1 MNLYYYFD
9 DGSTEFIR
17 ILDTLKPEGVFKSF
31 SYIQINF
38 FNFYFLNA
46 SREQLGNLTLFKYQ
60 NYDYIISISL
70 DFIIFLQTSKKSK
83 HIKKNKTDVHEYTEE
98 KKKEI
103 EKEYLQIKKNNQLQE
118 SYEPKIQNVVST
130 VILKMKTK
138 AGEEID
144 KLDLDNLAHTSQNCE
159 YKKSR
164 FPALIQRIKEPKSTA
179 LIFEAGKMV
188 ITGTKGQNEAEEAAK
203 KFRKQIEK
211 NNRITIEIGDIQT
224 SNIVANSQLPYEVN
238 LMKIHDDRSLS
249 GSISYD
255 RSAFPG
261 LIYKM
266 QNPKL
271 AALIFYSGKIVFTG
285 AKNETQI
292 RDAYCQLFNI
302 LKKHS
307 QEKANK

>member
-1 MNLYYYFD
+1 MP
-9 DGSTEFIR
+9 
-17 ILDTLKPEGVFKSF
+17 PENT
-31 SYIQINF
+31 QI
-38 FNFYFLNA
+38 
-46 SREQLGNLTLFKYQ
+46 
-60 NYDYIISISL
+60 
-70 DFIIFLQTSKKSK
+70 SKKSK
-83 HIKKNKTDVHEYTEE
+83 HIKKNKTDVHEYTDE

-103 EKEYLQIKKNNQLQE
+103 EKEYAQIKNKNSLLE
-118 SYEPKIQNVVST
+118 TYEPKIQNVVST

-164 FPALIQRIKEPKSTA
+164 FPALIQRIKDPKSTA

-188 ITGTKGQNEAEEAAK
+188 ITGTKGQTEAEDAAK
-203 KFRKQIEK
+203 KFKKQIEK

-238 LMKIHDDRSLS
+238 LMKIHDDRSLQ
-249 GSISYD
+249 GSVSYD

-292 RDAYCQLFNI
+292 KDAYCQLFNI
-302 LKKHS
+302 LKKHA
-307 QEKANK
+307 QDKNNK

>member
-1 MNLYYYFD
+1 
-9 DGSTEFIR
+9 
-17 ILDTLKPEGVFKSF
+17 
-31 SYIQINF
+31 
-38 FNFYFLNA
+38 
-46 SREQLGNLTLFKYQ
+46 
-60 NYDYIISISL
+60 
-70 DFIIFLQTSKKSK
+70 
-83 HIKKNKTDVHEYTEE
+83 
-98 KKKEI
+98 
-103 EKEYLQIKKNNQLQE
+103 
-118 SYEPKIQNVVST
+118 
-130 VILKMKTK
+130 MKTK
-138 AGEEID
+138 TGEDID

-164 FPALIQRIKEPKSTA
+164 FPALIQRIKDPKSTA

-188 ITGTKGQNEAEEAAK
+188 ITGTKGQNEAEEAAN
-203 KFRKQIEK
+203 KFKKQIEK
-211 NNRITIEIGDIQT
+211 NNRISIQIGDIQT

-238 LMKIHDDRSLS
+238 LMKINDDRSLQ

-292 RDAYCQLFNI
+292 KDASLVLLFKI
-302 LKKHS
+302 LKKHQ
-307 QEKANK
+307 QEKNNK